1 MYYPDEVIEEVRM
14 KNDIVDVISG
24 YVKLQKKGANYFGLC
39 PFHNEKSPSFSVSP
53 GKQMYYCFGCGA
65 GGNVLTFV
73 MEYENYTFQE
83 ALQSLADRAGV
94 TLPKMEYSKEA
105 REQAELRARLLEV
118 NKLAANYF
126 YYQMKQPQGKMAYEY
141 FHDKRKLTD
150 ETMLRFGLGYSNKT
164 SDDLYRF
171 LKEKGYDDGFLSQT
185 GLVTIEE
192 RGGRDK
198 FWNRVMFPIMDVN
211 NRVIGFGGRVMGDGE
226 PKYLNSPETKLF
238 DKSRNLYGLNYA
250 RTTREKYMLVCEGY
264 LDVISMHQAGF
275 TNAVA
280 SLGTAFTS
288 QHAGVLKRY
297 TDQVILTYDSDG
309 AGIKAALRA
318 IPILRDAG
326 ISARVL
332 NMKPYKDPDEFIKN
346 MGPEAFRERIAQA
359 KNSFLFEIDVLKRNY
374 QLEDPEQKTKF
385 YQETAKK
392 LLQFGE
398 PLERDN
404 YIQAVS
410 REQMIKEEELRQL
423 VNRLGMQMGLKAGDS
438 YREDGAGR
446 NIISRENGN
455 SSGSDVVR
463 PEYGRDFYEG
473 QPMQQNQAPAK
484 KTGRKQEREDGI
496 RRSQRLLLT
505 WLIEDPALFDKI
517 KGIITAD
524 DFVEDLYHQVAVMV
538 FEGHEAGNV
547 NPAGIL
553 SRFINDEDQ
562 YKEVAA
568 LFNASLKESLNNEEQ
583 KKAFAETVMKV
594 RKNSLDS
601 ASRNAKDI
609 AQLQEIIKQQAALKQ
624 LHISLD

>member
-105 REQAELRARLLEV
+105 REQAEFRARLLEV

-126 YYQMKQPQGKMAYEY
+126 YYQMKQPQGKIAYEY

-171 LKEKGYDDGFLSQT
+171 LKEKGYDDAFLSQT

-346 MGPEAFRERIAQA
+346 MGADAFKERIAQA

-423 VNRLGMQMGLKAGDS
+423 VNRLGMQTGLKAGDS
-438 YREDGAGR
+438 YREDASRR
-446 NIISRENGN
+446 NVISRENG
-455 SSGSDVVR
+455 SGPGNDMGR
-463 PEYGRDFYEG
+463 PEYGGNPYEG
-473 QPMQQNQAPAK
+473 QAAQNQAAIK

-505 WLIEDPALFDKI
+505 WLIENPALFDKI

-594 RKNSLDS
+594 RKNSLDT